1 MLRVIDFL
9 ERTREPLRR
18 ALPISDDEPIWNL
31 ITHLIRAHIKSQ
43 VVTPSALT
51 QVTGLPY
58 ATGLRLVN
66 RLIEEGYILRIA
78 RSRTGKTFALH
89 PSDLLLRSFAAYAR
103 QIKALLAESLGLR
116 ASDEEE
122 EEYYFRS
129 MPFGSTIITP
139 V

>member
-43 VVTPSALT
+43 MVTQSALT

-66 RLIEEGYILRIA
+66 RLIDERYIVRVS

-89 PSDLLLRSFAAYAR
+89 PSELLLQSFILYAR
-103 QIKALLAESLGLR
+103 QINALLPETLAL
-116 ASDEEE
+116 
-122 EEYYFRS
+122 
-129 MPFGSTIITP
+129 P
-139 V
+139 